1 MKTGLNKI
9 FILTFFIILIIEC
22 PVFAALESQIKQDV
36 TIGEI
41 LKIGFTKSKV
51 TTEAEFLQYK
61 YPEGYELLLNHP
73 ATSIGSKT
81 GEYITNLNENG
92 EETVFLSLISNL
104 SCEITVEVEKKDGY
118 GLFNGNTGRLHVY
131 LYNAELQKE
140 YKRTIASTKFV
151 DIGYKIYSFPLLI
164 YVLKEELE
172 GIPSGRYV
180 GTIKVTVNSNW

>member
-9 FILTFFIILIIEC
+9 FILTLFIILIIEC

-104 SCEITVEVEKKDGY
+104 SCKIKVEVEEKDGY
-118 GLFNGNTGRLHVY
+118 GLFNGNTGRLKVY
-131 LYNAELQKE
+131 FYNAELQNGYQNTNAE
-140 YKRTIASTKFV
+140 AKFDV
-151 DIGYKIYSFPLLI
+151 GYKIYSFPLLI

>member
-1 MKTGLNKI
+1 MKTGFNKI
-9 FILTFFIILIIEC
+9 IILIVLFLIIEI
-22 PVFAALESQIKQDV
+22 PVFAALENKLQQDV

-104 SCEITVEVEKKDGY
+104 SCEIRVEVEKKDGY
-118 GLFNGNTGRLHVY
+118 GLFNGNTGRLNVY

-140 YKRTIASTKFV
+140 YKRTIASAKFDV
-151 DIGYKIYSFPLLI
+151 GYKIYSFPLVI
-164 YVLKEELE
+164 YVLKNDLE
-172 GIPSGRYV
+172 GKPSGRYV
-180 GTIKVTVNSNW
+180 GTIKVTVNSNGW